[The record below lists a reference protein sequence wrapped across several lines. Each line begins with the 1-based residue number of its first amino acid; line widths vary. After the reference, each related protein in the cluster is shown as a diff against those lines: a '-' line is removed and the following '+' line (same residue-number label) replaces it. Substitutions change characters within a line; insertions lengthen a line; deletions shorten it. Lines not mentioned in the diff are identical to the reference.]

1 MKKIL
6 IVEDEL
12 IIATDLGDILE
23 SLGYEVCGDAISA
36 REALELINEQSPD
49 LVLLDIQIKGGMDG
63 IELAGIIRSEFRIPF
78 IFLTSHADA
87 STLQRAKEV
96 KPYGYIVKP
105 FQEKN
110 IRAAIEIAL
119 GNFEAEQKVE
129 DSDSKTGFVLN
140 DSLFVRSGGKLVKLR
155 YEDILYFEADGNYT
169 NIYTHGNK
177 FVIRSTLK
185 DLELLLSSEKFA
197 RVHRSYLIQLNAIE
211 AIDSEYIQ
219 IAQKEIPLSRSM
231 YSWLIERIKKI

>member
-105 FQEKN
+105 FQEKD

-119 GNFEAEQKVE
+119 GNFEAEQK
-129 DSDSKTGFVLN
+129 DP
-140 DSLFVRSGGKLVKLR
+140 
-155 YEDILYFEADGNYT
+155 
-169 NIYTHGNK
+169 
-177 FVIRSTLK
+177 
-185 DLELLLSSEKFA
+185 A
-197 RVHRSYLIQLNAIE
+197 RKNRFCHKPGVYR
-211 AIDSEYIQ
+211 
-219 IAQKEIPLSRSM
+219 
-231 YSWLIERIKKI
+231 